1 MKLYNDTFEEDYGQ
15 FIEIDIESLEV
26 IYKKPPPHTKIQQY
40 SYIQST
46 VIHTIYAVVIYFFH
60 SIHGL

>member
-1 MKLYNDTFEEDYGQ
+1 MELFNDTFEEDYGQ

-26 IYKKPPPHTKIQQY
+26 IYKKPPPHTKIQY
-40 SYIQST
+40 SYIHST
-46 VIHTIYAVVIYFFH
+46 VIHTTYAVVIYFFH